1 MREMI
6 STGRE
11 PGFGDEGTCP
21 KGVFVV
27 VRKSIMMSMISGQMV
42 VAPSGCEPW

>member
-27 VRKSIMMSMISGQMV
+27 VEEV
-42 VAPSGCEPW
+42 NNDVNDFWTDGCSTIGM